1 MSFRYSNS
9 SIYFVEQHLNY
20 KACLLIGHFPK
31 EKIPSQVL
39 NDFQSIISFF
49 SIQVLP
55 VFGLRFLLLAEG
67 LKDLYSEYKMM
78 GRKIIYHKLPVSKEF
93 LGSLAT

>member
-9 SIYFVEQHLNY
+9 SIYFIEQHLNY

-31 EKIPSQVL
+31 EKIPCQAL
-39 NDFQSIISFF
+39 NNFQSIISFF

-55 VFGLRFLLLAEG
+55 VFGLRFLLAEG
-67 LKDLYSEYKMM
+67 LKDLYSDYKMM
-78 GRKIIYHKLPVSKEF
+78 GRKIIYHKLPVYKEF